1 MYNLLKKRKGLNSSQ
16 IYLSISKADKKSKVS
31 KKSKNAKMYT
41 VTHVTTFYTISKFAS
56 TNL

>member
-31 KKSKNAKMYT
+31 KKSKNVYSDTCHNFLHNK
-41 VTHVTTFYTISKFAS
+41 
-56 TNL
+56 